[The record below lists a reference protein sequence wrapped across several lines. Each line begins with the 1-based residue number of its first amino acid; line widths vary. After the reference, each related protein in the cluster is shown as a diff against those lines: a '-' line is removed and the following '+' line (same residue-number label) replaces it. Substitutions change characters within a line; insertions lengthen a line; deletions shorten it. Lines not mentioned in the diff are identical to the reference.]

1 MEKKIPKLRFPEFE
15 GEWVEK
21 KLGEI
26 SENIMYGM
34 NSAAIE
40 FDGNN
45 KYLRIT
51 DIDESSRTY
60 IPNPITSPN
69 GKIDIK
75 YKLKDNDLVFA
86 RTGAS
91 VGKSYLYNRKDG
103 NLFFAGF
110 LIRFSITY
118 GNPYFVYTQTLRDN
132 YDKWVQLMSMRS
144 GQPGINAEEYKTF
157 SFKSPTLPEQTKIA
171 NFLSAVD
178 DKITQFKK
186 KKELL
191 VQYKKGVMQKI
202 FSQELRF
209 KDENGEDFA
218 EWKEKKLGECI
229 LIQGGYAFK
238 SEKFG
243 NGETLVIRIGDILPN
258 MNLYRF
264 TGVCSIE
271 KPSDKYLVKKGDFM
285 MALSGATFGKVGKI
299 IDEGHAYINQR
310 VATFRTNQC
319 LEYFYQ
325 LVQTIEFK
333 NYINSIPSASAQPNI
348 SNDDIIKYETLIPSL
363 PEQTKIA
370 NFLSAIDD
378 KINHCGIQ
386 IEKMEA
392 WKKGLLQQ
400 MFV

>member
-178 DKITQFKK
+178 DKITQLKK

-191 VQYKKGVMQKI
+191 EQYKKGVMQKI

-218 EWKEKKLGECI
+218 EWEEKKVKDIFEITRGYVLSMTMVNENQDEKNCYPVYSSQTRNKGLAGYYDKFLYKDCI
-229 LIQGGYAFK
+229 TWTTDGAGAGDVNFRKGKFYCTNVCGVLKSDKGYAN
-238 SEKFG
+238 KFIA
-243 NGETLVIRIGDILPN
+243 ELL
-258 MNLYRF
+258 
-264 TGVCSIE
+264 
-271 KPSDKYLVKKGDFM
+271 
-285 MALSGATFGKVGKI
+285 
-299 IDEGHAYINQR
+299 
-310 VATFRTNQC
+310 
-319 LEYFYQ
+319 
-325 LVQTIEFK
+325 
-333 NYINSIPSASAQPNI
+333 NSISKKYVSYVGNPKLMNNAMSEI
-348 SNDDIIKYETLIPSL
+348 SIIIPSCVS
-363 PEQTKIA
+363 EQTKIA